1 MARERQAA
9 LIKIELPSTHRLQY
23 QRVTTNNSTPQC
35 ATKTRRRRTK
45 HTAFTPVS
53 TQRKK
58 RRRKKR

>member
-9 LIKIELPSTHRLQY
+9 LIKIEPPSTHRFQH
-23 QRVTTNNSTPQC
+23 QKVTTNHTTPQC
-35 ATKTRRRRTK
+35 ATKTRRKRTK
-45 HTAFTPVS
+45 HTSFTPVS